1 MQDIAR
7 LRSQDLESPCT
18 GCEAACRCRSG
29 PAAEGAGVRSCLQ
42 IFCQCMSVRSF
53 AVEAAAEAASRAAE
67 AEEVLECLGILCRIG
82 SRHSVVAKGTFQS
95 DTWMV
100 VCKGK
105 RRVRLQL
112 SCVPWKLAKLQ
123 REGGSPSKLKSL

>member
-100 VCKGK
+100 VCKESAECGYSSAACHGSS
-105 RRVRLQL
+105 Q
-112 SCVPWKLAKLQ
+112 SC
-123 REGGSPSKLKSL
+123 RGEGGSPSKLKSL